1 MQFHW
6 SFPKQSCLPA
16 HEQNKTEQQQPKKP
30 QTKPPP
36 TKPQNKDKNLFSV

>member
-6 SFPKQSCLPA
+6 SFLKQSCLTA
-16 HEQNKTEQQQPKKP
+16 QEQNKTEQQPKNR

-36 TKPQNKDKNLFSV
+36 TKPQNKEKNLFSV